1 MPRQKRF
8 MSEKYPGVY
17 YAEGISSA
25 TGKSERI
32 YYIIYRKNNKLIEE
46 KAGRQFQDHMT
57 FAQASRI
64 RAERINGNQLS
75 NKERRQLQKAEN
87 IRQQNIWTIDRL
99 WSEYKSRKPDLKSL
113 KRDENRYKKH
123 ILPNFGH
130 KEPFELSQFEID
142 KFKINLLKTLMPQTV
157 KLALSLLFRII
168 NFGVK
173 KQLCE
178 GLKFKIE
185 MPKVYNIKT
194 EDLSP
199 AQLQKLLQILD
210 QDSNIQ
216 VSNLMKLAL
225 YTGMRRGELFRLQW
239 SDIDFNKGFIRIVN
253 PKGGKDQT
261 IPLNHE
267 AKILLLS
274 HPRTD
279 SAYIFPGRDGGQRH
293 EIIKQA
299 NRIKELAQLPKDFR
313 ALHGLRHVYASLLAS
328 SGQVDMYTLQKLLT
342 HKSPQMTQ
350 RYAHLRDESLRKA
363 SNLVGDLIN
372 NSIASI
378 NNNKAVNDSNK

>member
-17 YAEGISSA
+17 YVEGISSA
-25 TGKSERI
+25 SGKSERI

-75 NKERRQLQKAEN
+75 NKERRELQKAEN
-87 IRQQNIWTIDRL
+87 IRQQNIWIIDRL
-99 WSEYKSRKPDLKSL
+99 WSEYKYRKSNLRSL
-113 KRDENRYKKH
+113 QRDELRYKKH

-142 KFKINLLKTLMPQTV
+142 KFKINFLKIRKPQTV
-157 KLALSLLFRII
+157 KLALSLLLRII

-185 MPKVYNIKT
+185 MPRVDNIKT
-194 EDLSP
+194 EDLTP
-199 AQLQKLLQILD
+199 EQLYRLFTVLNED
-210 QDSNIQ
+210 PNIH
-216 VSNLMKLAL
+216 VANLMKLAL
-225 YTGMRRGELFRLQW
+225 FTGMRRGELFRLQW

-253 PKGGKDQT
+253 PKGGKNQT
-261 IPLNHE
+261 IPLNNE
-267 AKILLLS
+267 ARILLLS
-274 HPRTD
+274 HPHTEG
-279 SAYIFPGRDGGQRH
+279 SPFIFPGRDGQQRK

-299 NRIKELAQLPKDFR
+299 NRIKERAGLPKDFR

-328 SGQVDMYTLQKLLT
+328 SGQVDLYTLQKLLT

-350 RYAHLRDESLRKA
+350 RYAHLRDETLRKA

-372 NSIASI
+372 QSISESSNIKNI
-378 NNNKAVNDSNK
+378 NQ